1 VKLTPGTWVRHPTH
15 DAWGRGEVLSLDEE
29 KVRILFPAVGEKVID
44 VRFVELQQ
52 ADTPPRGESRPQFRA
67 LNGVNMV
74 ELEQLCQ
81 QFHEQFKNRRSTTD
95 DGRMALKVL
104 DDMNRRGNL
113 SKPTARQ
120 LFSWAH
126 TGASYT
132 EGVDLA
138 QRICRLIYGRIPT
151 QAEVERHGG

>member
-1 VKLTPGTWVRHPTH
+1 MELRAGMWVRHPTQET
-15 DAWGRGEVLSLDEE
+15 WGRGEVLSLDEE
-29 KVRILFPAVGEKVID
+29 KVRILFPTVGEKVFDI
-44 VRFVELQQ
+44 RFVHLQQ
-52 ADTPPRGESRPQFRA
+52 TDAPPRGESRPQFRA
-67 LNGVNMV
+67 VSGVNMI

-95 DGRMALKVL
+95 DGRMALRVFDGMK
-104 DDMNRRGNL
+104 RRGDL
-113 SKPTARQ
+113 SKLTARQ

-138 QRICRLIYGRIPT
+138 QRICRLIYGRVPT
-151 QAEVERHGG
+151 QAEAERHGG